1 MLNSLSQPILI
12 FSSVVSVIY
21 QSNKSCNEVLFVKVC
36 LKHLKEKKKNISE
49 NINEI
54 SFWKNTCMVKE
65 LEQKSVIFLK
75 EFDIKKLQNE

>member
-21 QSNKSCNEVLFVKVC
+21 QSNKSCNEVLFVEVC
-36 LKHLKEKKKNISE
+36 LKHLKEKNISE
-49 NINEI
+49 NMNEI
-54 SFWKNTCMVKE
+54 SFWKNTCMVKD

-75 EFDIKKLQNE
+75 EFDIKKLRNE

>member
-54 SFWKNTCMVKE
+54 SF
-65 LEQKSVIFLK
+65 
-75 EFDIKKLQNE
+75 